1 MDLSGPSPFSGSFLV
16 NGEGYFGQ
24 QSKPETGLPRDIS
37 SHTRYATTYT
47 MLGFYGALVIFHEL
61 CLGKCWELMAKF
73 DLLKTRTSIDIFST
87 EKCKVSFGLKYICIC
102 I

>member
-1 MDLSGPSPFSGSFLV
+1 
-16 NGEGYFGQ
+16 
-24 QSKPETGLPRDIS
+24 
-37 SHTRYATTYT
+37 

-61 CLGKCWELMAKF
+61 SLGKCWELMAKF
-73 DLLKTRTSIDIFST
+73 DLLKTRTSLDIFST